1 MIAARLAR
9 NLALGIENLLL
20 HKLRSLL
27 TMLGIVFGVGSVI
40 AMLSVGEGASEDA
53 LSRIRKLGSRHILLH
68 SVKPIDAGTDT
79 QRQRTLRYGL
89 TFDDAERIESGF
101 DTVVRL
107 APARQLRRT
116 ARTGRNGGEVRLMGV
131 TSAWFQLVRRPVVA
145 GRVLNAA
152 DGLEHNPVAV
162 LTESVARRL
171 LPLHATLGERISVEG
186 DVYTVVGIVRS
197 EDADAGG
204 IRTPD
209 THDDVYVPLEVVR
222 ARYGDLD
229 VRARPGEFSREEVD
243 LSLCIVEVARDA
255 DVEPTAEGITHML
268 EHLHALKDFRVSV
281 PLALL
286 RQARETK
293 RTFNIVLGAIACISL
308 LVGGIGI
315 MNIMLASV
323 TERTREIGI
332 RRAIGAT
339 RRQIVTQFLVE
350 TVVLSGMGGV
360 IGIALGL
367 LIPWIITQATAL
379 PTIVTAWSVVLS
391 LGISIAVG
399 LVFGIYP
406 ASRAARLDP
415 ILALRHE

>member
-1 MIAARLAR
+1 MH
-9 NLALGIENLLL
+9 G
-20 HKLRSLL
+20 
-27 TMLGIVFGVGSVI
+27 
-40 AMLSVGEGASEDA
+40 
-53 LSRIRKLGSRHILLH
+53 
-68 SVKPIDAGTDT
+68 
-79 QRQRTLRYGL
+79 
-89 TFDDAERIESGF
+89 
-101 DTVVRL
+101 
-107 APARQLRRT
+107 
-116 ARTGRNGGEVRLMGV
+116 
-131 TSAWFQLVRRPVVA
+131 
-145 GRVLNAA
+145 
-152 DGLEHNPVAV
+152 
-162 LTESVARRL
+162 
-171 LPLHATLGERISVEG
+171 TLGERISVEG
-186 DVYTVVGIVRS
+186 NVFTVVGIVRS
-197 EDADAGG
+197 DDADAGG

-209 THDDVYVPLEVVR
+209 SHDDVYVPLEVMR

-229 VRARPGEFSREEVD
+229 IRSLPGQFSREEVD

-255 DVEPTAEGITHML
+255 DVEPTADGIAHML
-268 EHLHALKDFRVSV
+268 DRLHARTDFRVSV

-339 RRQIVTQFLVE
+339 RQQIVTQFLVE
-350 TVVLSGMGGV
+350 TVVLSGMGGL

-367 LIPWIITQATAL
+367 LIPWIITRLTAL
-379 PTIVTAWSVVLS
+379 PTLVTPWSVALS

-406 ASRAARLDP
+406 AARAARLDP